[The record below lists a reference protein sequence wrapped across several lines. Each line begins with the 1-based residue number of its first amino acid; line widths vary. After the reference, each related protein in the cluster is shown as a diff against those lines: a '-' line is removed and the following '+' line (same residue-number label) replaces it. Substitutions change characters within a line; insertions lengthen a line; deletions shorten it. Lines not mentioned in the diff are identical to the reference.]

1 LRIPRGIRN
10 LLVAGRCISCERP
23 VQGAVRIMP
32 ICLAMGEAAGL
43 AAALA
48 VRGDGDVHAVDT
60 RRLCRRLV
68 EEGGFLPDADTGGV

>member
-1 LRIPRGIRN
+1 
-10 LLVAGRCISCERP
+10 
-23 VQGAVRIMP
+23 
-32 ICLAMGEAAGL
+32 MGEAAGL